1 MIPHDGQGEQVPDD
15 FPLRGEWLIKDHVFL
30 YRPEGNEA
38 VGGTAPRFTR
48 AWVATDGFWRLG
60 FDAGQ
65 LAAAFGIS
73 TNDLFDANRRGA
85 FELVETGDVPPS
97 HGGERAK
104 RYVFSL
110 GGLRRAVTIE
120 SDPPASSDRSTQ

>member
-1 MIPHDGQGEQVPDD
+1 MIPHDGQSEPVPDD
-15 FPLRGEWLIKDHVFL
+15 FPLSGEWLIKDHVFL
-30 YRPEGNEA
+30 YHPEENEEI
-38 VGGTAPRFTR
+38 GGTAPRFTR
-48 AWVATDGFWRLG
+48 AWVAGDGFWRLG

-73 TNDLFDANRRGA
+73 IDDLFIANRRGA
-85 FELVETGDVPPS
+85 FELVETADVPPR

-110 GGLRRAVTIE
+110 GGSRRAVTIE
-120 SDPPASSDRSTQ
+120 SDASISASHQTQ